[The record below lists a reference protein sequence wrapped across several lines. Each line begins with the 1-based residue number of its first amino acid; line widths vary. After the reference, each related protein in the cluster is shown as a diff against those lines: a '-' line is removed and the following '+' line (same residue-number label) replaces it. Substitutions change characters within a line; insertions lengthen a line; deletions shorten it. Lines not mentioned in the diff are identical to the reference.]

1 MALVRKT
8 GLMTMNCLLAKD
20 CMSLVTS
27 VMTLVRKTGMLTMDF
42 LLAKDCMSLVRS
54 VMTLVRKTVMLTKE
68 FIQTLGRT
76 SRPNPPLT
84 KSFMQPLVTP
94 NLLATMASASES
106 DS

>member
-8 GLMTMNCLLAKD
+8 GLMAMDFLLAKD

-54 VMTLVRKTVMLTKE
+54 VMTFVRSAPGDAE
-68 FIQTLGRT
+68 
-76 SRPNPPLT
+76 
-84 KSFMQPLVTP
+84 
-94 NLLATMASASES
+94 LAC
-106 DS
+106 DHGFCV